1 MMQDRKSH
9 FIIVIDDEKH
19 VRESLSQY
27 LSDIGKYRAKSFS
40 SGEDALIWL
49 EKNECDLCIVDI
61 KMPGLS
67 GLDTILEIRKLK
79 PSMRFIIFTGSRLQN
94 FEELSKKVGVIQDFI
109 IVKPLS
115 NMDIFLD
122 KVDKIFRQ

>member
-1 MMQDRKSH
+1 MMQDAKSH

-27 LSDIGKYRAKSFS
+27 LSDIGKYRTRNFP

-49 EKNECDLCIVDI
+49 ENNECDLCIVDI

-67 GLDTILEIRKLK
+67 GLDTILEVRKLK
-79 PSMRFIIFTGSRLQN
+79 PSMKFIIFTGSRLQN
-94 FEELSKKVGVIQDFI
+94 FEELSKKVGVQQDFI

-122 KVDKIFRQ
+122 KVDKIFKQ